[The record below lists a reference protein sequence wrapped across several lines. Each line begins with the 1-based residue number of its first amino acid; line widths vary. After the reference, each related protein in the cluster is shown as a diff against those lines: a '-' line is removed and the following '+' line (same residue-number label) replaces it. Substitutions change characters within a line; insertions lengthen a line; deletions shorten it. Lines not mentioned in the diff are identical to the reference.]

1 MSTFKSGAA
10 YVKALEKR
18 LKKVDDAIFLEVST
32 TQDQFMTRVFDE
44 GRNAKGVKYGGNY
57 QHKGKKKGQYSY
69 SYGLKRQAAGRQVS
83 FVNLQ
88 FNGDMRRDL
97 GSAPKK
103 SGKKIQIGFF
113 GSGGSGGV
121 TNADKWAYNE
131 ERYGDLSK
139 LSQTENKELLER
151 IDKSVTKILAGA

>member
-18 LKKVDDAIFLEVST
+18 LKKVDDAIYLEVSAT
-32 TQDQFMTRVFDE
+32 HDQFMTRVFDE
-44 GRNAKGVKYGGNY
+44 GKNAQGARYGKGYSEGY
-57 QHKGKKKGQYSY
+57 KKK
-69 SYGLKRQAAGRQVS
+69 RQKAGRQVS